1 MPIEQ
6 MALKTR
12 IVMLSNQSPKRRM
25 LKYFLGVAVVIL
37 AIGIF
42 SFQNPRLVTRI
53 VFGANT
59 SPVEL
64 ALRGSYSAR
73 EGDEKTAA
81 IASAATAFL
90 ASLNNAQRKAAT
102 YAFSDNAQR
111 SNWSNLPE
119 GMFPR
124 GGLKLGELTKE
135 QRANLDKLLAEF
147 MSEKGAR
154 NIDYQLAAAD
164 TLRSNRFM
172 RYGSEF
178 YSVAFLGEPSMDRP
192 WMFQFGG
199 HHLAINIT
207 VYGSDVSFSPMLT
220 GGHPLRLRYGGREIF
235 ILEEETTAARTFLDS
250 LDSDQKKRAV
260 RGEGAI
266 NLQFGPGKYGSVAAP
281 EGIKGSNLADT
292 QKELLLGVIAARLGF
307 MNADDYAAKMAT
319 VKAEIDD
326 TYFGWWGPQGVQGA
340 AYFRVTGPSILLEY
354 APQDGGSAVEHVHSI
369 YRNPRND
376 YGSAWIG
383 IGK

>member
-1 MPIEQ
+1 
-6 MALKTR
+6 
-12 IVMLSNQSPKRRM
+12 MLSNRNPKRRM
-25 LKYFLGVAVVIL
+25 LKCFLGVAVAIL

-42 SFQNPRLVTRI
+42 SFQYPRLITQI

-59 SPVEL
+59 APVEL

-73 EGDEKTAA
+73 GGDRKTAA
-81 IASAATAFL
+81 IAEAATAFL
-90 ASLNNAQRKAAT
+90 ASLNDAQRKAAT
-102 YAFSDNAQR
+102 YSFSDNAQR
-111 SNWSNLPE
+111 SNWSNFPE

-124 GGLKLGELTKE
+124 GGLKLGELTE
-135 QRANLDKLLAEF
+135 AQRANLEDLLAEF
-147 MSEKGAR
+147 MSEKGVR

-172 RYGSEF
+172 QYGSEF
-178 YSVAFLGEPSMDRP
+178 YSVAFLGEPSTDRP

-220 GGHPLRLRYGGREIF
+220 GGSPLRLRYDGKEIF
-235 ILEEETTAARTFLDS
+235 ITEEETTAARTFLDS
-250 LDSDQKKRAV
+250 LNRDQKKRAV
-260 RGEGAI
+260 RGEQPI
-266 NLQFGPGKYGSVAAP
+266 DLRLGPGQYGTSLAP
-281 EGIKGSNLADT
+281 EGIKGSNLTDT

-307 MNADDYAAKMAT
+307 MNADDLAAKMAT
-319 VKAEIDD
+319 VKAGIDD
-326 TYFGWWGPQGVQGA
+326 THFGWWGPQGVQGA
-340 AYFRVTGPSILLEY
+340 AYFRVTGPSIVLEY
-354 APQDGGSAVEHVHSI
+354 APQDGGSAPGHAHNI

-383 IGK
+383 TGK

>member
-1 MPIEQ
+1 
-6 MALKTR
+6 
-12 IVMLSNQSPKRRM
+12 MLSNRNPKRRIR
-25 LKYFLGVAVVIL
+25 KYVLGVAVVIL

-42 SFQNPRLVTRI
+42 SFQYPRLVTQI

-64 ALRGSYSAR
+64 ALRGSYGAR

-81 IASAATAFL
+81 IAAAATAFL
-90 ASLNNAQRKAAT
+90 TSLNDAQKKAAT

-111 SNWSNLPE
+111 SNWSNFPE

-124 GGLKLGELTKE
+124 GGLKLGELTE
-135 QRANLDKLLAEF
+135 AQRANLEALLAEF

-164 TLRSNRFM
+164 SLRSSRFM
-172 RYGSEF
+172 KYGSEF
-178 YSVAFLGEPSMDRP
+178 YSVAFLGEPSTDRP

-199 HHLAINIT
+199 HHLAVNIT
-207 VYGSDVSFSPMLT
+207 VYGPDVSFSPMLT
-220 GGHPLRLRYGGREIF
+220 GGSPLRLRYGGREIF
-235 ILEEETTAARTFLDS
+235 ITEEETTAARTFLDS
-250 LDSDQKKRAV
+250 LNSDQKKRAV
-260 RGEGAI
+260 RGEQAI
-266 NLQFGPGKYGSVAAP
+266 DLQSGPGKYGTVLAP
-281 EGIKGSNLADT
+281 EGIKGGDLTDT

-307 MNADDYAAKMAT
+307 INADDYAAKMAT
-319 VKAEIDD
+319 IKAEIDD
-326 TYFGWWGPQGVQGA
+326 THFGWWGPQDARGA

-354 APQDGGSAVEHVHSI
+354 APQDGGSATGHTHNI

-383 IGK
+383 IGR

>member
-1 MPIEQ
+1 MSDQ
-6 MALKTR
+6 
-12 IVMLSNQSPKRRM
+12 NPKRRI
-25 LKYFLGVAVVIL
+25 LKYVLGVAVVIL

-42 SFQNPRLVTRI
+42 SLQYPKLITQI

-59 SPVEL
+59 APVEL

-90 ASLNNAQRKAAT
+90 ASLNDAQKKAAT

-111 SNWSNLPE
+111 SNWSNFPE

-124 GGLKLGELTKE
+124 GGLKLRELTE
-135 QRANLDKLLAEF
+135 AQRANLDNLFAEF
-147 MSEKGAR
+147 MSEKGVR

-164 TLRSNRFM
+164 TLRSSSFL
-172 RYGSEF
+172 RYGSAF
-178 YSVAFLGEPSMDRP
+178 YSVAFLGEPSTDRP

-207 VYGSDVSFSPMLT
+207 VYGPDVSFSPMLT
-220 GGHPLRLRYGGREIF
+220 GGSPLRLRYGGEEIF
-235 ILEEETTAARTFLDS
+235 ITEEETTAARAFLDS
-250 LDSDQKKRAV
+250 LDSEQKKRAV
-260 RGEGAI
+260 RGEQAI
-266 NLQFGPGKYGSVAAP
+266 DLRFGPGKYGAVAAP
-281 EGIKGSNLADT
+281 EGVKGSSLTDT
-292 QKELLLGVIAARLGF
+292 QKGLLLGVIAARLGF
-307 MNADDYAAKMAT
+307 INADDLAAKMAS

-340 AYFRVTGPSILLEY
+340 AYFRVTGPSIVLEY
-354 APQDGGSAVEHVHSI
+354 APQDGGSATGHAHNI

-383 IGK
+383 TGK

>member
-1 MPIEQ
+1 
-6 MALKTR
+6 
-12 IVMLSNQSPKRRM
+12 MLSNRNPIRRT
-25 LKYFLGVAVVIL
+25 LKYLLGVAVIIL
-37 AIGIF
+37 AIGF
-42 SFQNPRLVTRI
+42 FLFQYPKLGAQI

-64 ALRGSYSAR
+64 ALRGSFSAR
-73 EGDEKTAA
+73 EGDKKTAA

-90 ASLNNAQRKAAT
+90 ASLNDEQKKAAT

-135 QRANLDKLLAEF
+135 QRANLDNLLAEF

-164 TLRSNRFM
+164 TLRSNIFM
-172 RYGSEF
+172 KYGSEF
-178 YSVAFLGEPSMDRP
+178 YSVAFLGEPSTDQP

-220 GGHPLRLRYGGREIF
+220 GGNPLRLRYGGKEIF
-235 ILEEETTAARTFLDS
+235 ITEEETTAARTFLDS
-250 LDSDQKKRAV
+250 LDSDQKKLAV
-260 RGEGAI
+260 RGEQPI
-266 NLQFGPGKYGSVAAP
+266 DLQFGPGKYGTVLAP
-281 EGIKGSNLADT
+281 EGIKGSNLADM

-307 MNADDYAAKMAT
+307 INADDYAAKMAT

-354 APQDGGSAVEHVHSI
+354 APQDGGSAVEHVHSM
-369 YRNPRND
+369 YRNPKND

-383 IGK
+383 TGR

>member
-1 MPIEQ
+1 MSKWNPNR
-6 MALKTR
+6 R
-12 IVMLSNQSPKRRM
+12 I
-25 LKYFLGVAVVIL
+25 LKYFLGVAVIIL
-37 AIGIF
+37 AIGFF
-42 SFQNPRLVTRI
+42 SFQYPKLVAQI

-64 ALRGSYSAR
+64 ALRGAYSAR
-73 EGDEKTAA
+73 GGDKKTAA

-90 ASLNNAQRKAAT
+90 ASLNDEQRKAAT
-102 YAFSDNAQR
+102 HAFSDNAQR

-135 QRANLDKLLAEF
+135 QRANLNNLLAEF
-147 MSEKGAR
+147 MSEKGVR
-154 NIDYQLAAAD
+154 NINYQLAAAD
-164 TLRSNRFM
+164 TLIRNSFSK
-172 RYGSEF
+172 YGSKF
-178 YSVAFLGEPSMDRP
+178 YYVAFLGEPSTEQP

-220 GGHPLRLRYGGREIF
+220 GGNPLHLRLEGKEIF
-235 ILEEETTAARTFLDS
+235 ILEEETTAAQAFLDS
-250 LDSDQKKRAV
+250 LDNKQKNRAV
-260 RGEGAI
+260 RGEQAI
-266 NLQFGPGKYGSVAAP
+266 DLQFGPGKYGAVASP
-281 EGIKGSNLADT
+281 EGIKGSDLTDT
-292 QKELLLGVIAARLGF
+292 QKELLLKVIVARLGF
-307 MNADDYAAKMAT
+307 INADDFAAKMST

-354 APQDGGSAVEHVHSI
+354 APQDGGSAIEHVHSM

>member
-1 MPIEQ
+1 
-6 MALKTR
+6 
-12 IVMLSNQSPKRRM
+12 MLSNRKPIRST
-25 LKYFLGVAVVIL
+25 LKYILGVSVVIL

-42 SFQNPRLVTRI
+42 SLQYPKLITQI

-59 SPVEL
+59 APVEL

-73 EGDEKTAA
+73 EGDKKTAA
-81 IASAATAFL
+81 IAEAATAFL
-90 ASLNNAQRKAAT
+90 ASLNDAQKKAAT

-178 YSVAFLGEPSMDRP
+178 YSVAFLGEPSTDRP

-199 HHLAINIT
+199 HHLAVNIT
-207 VYGSDVSFSPMLT
+207 VYGPDVSFSPMLT
-220 GGHPLRLRYGGREIF
+220 GGSPLRLRYDGKEIF
-235 ILEEETTAARTFLDS
+235 ITEEETTAARTFLDS
-250 LDSDQKKRAV
+250 LNSEQKKLAV
-260 RGEGAI
+260 RGEQPI
-266 NLQFGPGKYGSVAAP
+266 DLQSGPGKYGTVLAP
-281 EGIKGSNLADT
+281 EGIKGGDLTDT

-307 MNADDYAAKMAT
+307 INADDLAAKMAT
-319 VKAEIDD
+319 VKAEIND
-326 TYFGWWGPQGVQGA
+326 TYFGWWGPQDIQGA

-354 APQDGGSAVEHVHSI
+354 APQDGGSATGHAHNM

-376 YGSAWIG
+376 YGAAWIG
-383 IGK
+383 IGR